1 MFSFLDIDPKEQI
14 KTFEKFS
21 YQSQS
26 SAGNAWNMV
35 SLGTEVTRANS
46 SNDNNVAAIYDQT
59 IQKGITSSQMF
70 SGRKMH
76 KRGAL
81 VINEENNQGN
91 KEEEHRDYNFNVC
104 SFEIEDDMP
113 ARANDFCT
121 FNLMDNKYGRIEDF
135 NSEEFLKFDTFT
147 IDGANKNNI
156 ESNEYVDDIL
166 SKMNTLDIE
175 NKFEHA

>member
-1 MFSFLDIDPKEQI
+1 
-14 KTFEKFS
+14 
-21 YQSQS
+21 
-26 SAGNAWNMV
+26 
-35 SLGTEVTRANS
+35 
-46 SNDNNVAAIYDQT
+46 
-59 IQKGITSSQMF
+59 
-70 SGRKMH
+70 
-76 KRGAL
+76 
-81 VINEENNQGN
+81 
-91 KEEEHRDYNFNVC
+91 
-104 SFEIEDDMP
+104 MP

-175 NKFEHA
+175 NKFSKDNQEIDRGYDILLLGGKSYLNRKHKTNNIQISNSILGNLGVNVKIDEEHFPI

>member
-1 MFSFLDIDPKEQI
+1 M
-14 KTFEKFS
+14 FEKFS

-26 SAGNAWNMV
+26 SAGNSWNMV
-35 SLGTEVTRANS
+35 SLRTDVTRANS
-46 SNDNNVAAIYDQT
+46 SNDNNAAAIYDQT
-59 IQKGITSSQMF
+59 IQKRITSSQMF
-70 SGRKMH
+70 SGRKIH

-91 KEEEHRDYNFNVC
+91 KEEEHSIGIITLMCVRLKLRMIC
-104 SFEIEDDMP
+104 PP

-121 FNLMDNKYGRIEDF
+121 FNLMDKYVPIEDF